1 MLLLDTYGLLVNY
14 KYPWEQVLQ
23 RREYYRF
30 IVTAVLDAIEVPT
43 SRVEIV
49 DESSYEGTKE
59 FMIDH
64 YKFCTLLSQQDV
76 KDTGAE
82 VAKSDMFSPMLTPG
96 LQSLAEEYLGAD
108 IQFGGQDQVS
118 RLPFGQ

>member
-1 MLLLDTYGLLVNY
+1 MDTYGLLVNY

-30 IVTAVLDAIEVPT
+30 IVTAVLDAIGIPLSKVHF
-43 SRVEIV
+43 V
-49 DESSYEGTKE
+49 DESSYEGSKE

-76 KDTGAE
+76 RDTGAE
-82 VAKSDMFSPMLTPG
+82 VAKSDMFSPMLSPG

-108 IQFGGQDQVS
+108 IQFGGLDQVIPF
-118 RLPFGQ
+118 PFGL